1 MSITITIFPQK
12 KVEDEQK
19 KHLADPE
26 EPQSELLTA
35 ELQKQSF
42 QSVSKALG
50 EKLLYDTIGARHSSM
65 VSTLPPRLYGE
76 VPM

>member
-1 MSITITIFPQK
+1 
-12 KVEDEQK
+12 VEEQK
-19 KHLADPE
+19 KHSADPE

-65 VSTLPPRLYGE
+65 VRI
-76 VPM
+76 